1 MQGEEYIHK
10 KKLENVLLNLPIK
23 NRDEERIINP
33 NEKYWEN
40 RYYEELFETQR
51 NEENIKKICL
61 NYIEGLEWNM
71 IYYSNGC
78 KNWRWKYN
86 YSYPPLFKDLLKFIP
101 IWGIEYI
108 KEDYNTINNT
118 IQLAYILPL
127 SSMYLLPKKYQ
138 NAMVEYKKKTND
150 VNIKWSFCRYFWESH
165 LEFELEKL
173 CDIEKIVQEVDAVIL
188 SPHKPEGKT
197 LLL

>member
-1 MQGEEYIHK
+1 MSFQIK
-10 KKLENVLLNLPIK
+10 ANVLNLPIK

-40 RYYEELFETQR
+40 RYYEQLFETER

-78 KNWRWKYN
+78 KNWRWKYK
-86 YSYPPLFKDLLKFIP
+86 YCYPPLFKDLLKFTP

-108 KEDYNTINNT
+108 KEDYNTINHN
-118 IQLAYILPL
+118 IQLAYVLPP

-138 NAMVEYKKKTND
+138 SAMIEYKKKTND
-150 VNIKWSFCRYFWESH
+150 VNLKWSFCRYFWDSH
-165 LEFELEKL
+165 IEFNMEH
-173 CDIEKIVQEVDAVIL
+173 IENIAEIIKSEDGKKNIIFSINEEIVI
-188 SPHKPEGKT
+188 
-197 LLL
+197 